1 MLAKTD
7 AKIIPQTVCDNKK
20 RKKSYFPTVFLTQ
33 IKLIDLYQTAKNKK
47 TGIWYMNIESSHI
60 RNLKPVENFL
70 AFNPYLCNAYLQVF
84 RI

>member
-1 MLAKTD
+1 MHLYIPLLLYLIIEAMLAKTD

-47 TGIWYMNIESSHI
+47 RGFGICTS
-60 RNLKPVENFL
+60 K
-70 AFNPYLCNAYLQVF
+70 VF
-84 RI
+84 I